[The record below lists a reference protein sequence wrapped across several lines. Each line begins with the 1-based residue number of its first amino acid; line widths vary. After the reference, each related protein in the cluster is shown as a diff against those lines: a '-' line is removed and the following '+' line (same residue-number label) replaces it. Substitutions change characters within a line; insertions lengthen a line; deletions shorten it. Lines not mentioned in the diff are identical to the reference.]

1 MNVAVE
7 SPELGRSIIAGGYQ
21 TNLHEHGK
29 GFPLM
34 LIHGSG
40 PGVTAWANWRL
51 VMPELAKQRRVIARI
66 ISAMSGSSMPSACSM
81 HWASNR
87 LIWWA
92 TLLAAVSRWRSP
104 FAIRIECAG
113 WC

>member
-40 PGVTAWANWRL
+40 PGAL
-51 VMPELAKQRRVIARI
+51 PRR
-66 ISAMSGSSMPSACSM
+66 GPSP
-81 HWASNR
+81 
-87 LIWWA
+87 
-92 TLLAAVSRWRSP
+92 SRRGDH
-104 FAIRIECAG
+104 RRAG
-113 WC
+113 VFGGW